1 MVTTDNTWRC
11 RMRSGLTKSY
21 NGDTSIGGRS
31 RSVSPEV
38 PRLLQSELSAPRS
51 SVPDSTGKVAQPRMV
66 SAGMVKGKS
75 TASNISAVLQ
85 SLTAEQTAE
94 LQAALAARAPA

>member
-1 MVTTDNTWRC
+1 
-11 RMRSGLTKSY
+11 MRSGLTKSY
-21 NGDTSIGGRS
+21 NGHASIGGRS
-31 RSVSPEV
+31 RSVSPEA
-38 PRLLQSELSAPRS
+38 PRLLHSELSAPEN
-51 SVPDSTGKVAQPRMV
+51 SVPDNTGKVVQPG

-75 TASNISAVLQ
+75 TASNIAAVLQ